1 MSSRLLSHWQGGGSS
16 SEASPGVRVGLAN
29 VPAPLGLNELRVLWL
44 SNRERFPQGRVKAF
58 HTDGGADGVLCT
70 CGQRVRNSE
79 AEQAVL
85 RPLLYASPPIWATA
99 VSEHFLMKRTH
110 LGRRVPLPR
119 LEWVSGPGWNSHSSL
134 HGSRAQA
141 HPPVYSLP
149 GPAAQHFRPPA
160 TCLSPVWPLQP
171 GRACSKP
178 GFPRACHP
186 DSQLVHLMFH

>member
-16 SEASPGVRVGLAN
+16 PEASPGVRVGLAN

-44 SNRERFPQGRVKAF
+44 SNPERFPQGRVKAF
-58 HTDGGADGVLCT
+58 HTDAGADGVLCT

-79 AEQAVL
+79 AKQAVL
-85 RPLLYASPPIWATA
+85 RPLLYASPP
-99 VSEHFLMKRTH
+99 H
-110 LGRRVPLPR
+110 LGHSRFRALLNEEDAPGAQSASPKTRVGER
-119 LEWVSGPGWNSHSSL
+119 PGWNSHSSL